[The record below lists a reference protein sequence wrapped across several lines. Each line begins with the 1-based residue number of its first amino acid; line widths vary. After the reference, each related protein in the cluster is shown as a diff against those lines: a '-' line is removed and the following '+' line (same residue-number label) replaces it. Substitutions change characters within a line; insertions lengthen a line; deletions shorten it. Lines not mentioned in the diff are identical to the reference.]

1 MLTAWGDESQSSR
14 PLDPGAYILA
24 SAITFNEDLDTM
36 RQAMSRLLLPG
47 TKKVRW
53 HDDRDARHR
62 EVVDRI
68 AELPVE
74 GFVVVRCVAGDSG
87 ERSRRKC
94 LEAML
99 AELQALGCS
108 SLTLESRGRADNRRD
123 MEMTRH
129 LQRRKHS
136 GAAVRL
142 FHEVGPKEPLLWIAD
157 TLCGAVMMDRCGQPE
172 FLDRL
177 SNRVRVR
184 VIEGPRVT

>member
-14 PLDPGAYILA
+14 TLDPGTYILA
-24 SAITFNEDLDTM
+24 SAITLDRDLDAM
-36 RQAMSRLLLPG
+36 RQAMGKLLSPG
-47 TKKVRW
+47 AKKVRW
-53 HDDRDARHR
+53 HDDRDVRHR

-68 AELPVE
+68 AGLPVE
-74 GFVVVRCVAGDSG
+74 GFVVVRCVAGDRA

-94 LEAML
+94 LATML

-108 SLTLESRGRADNRRD
+108 ALTLESRGRADNQRD
-123 MEMTRH
+123 MEMARH
-129 LQRRKHS
+129 LKRQRHP

-157 TLCGAVMMDRCGQPE
+157 TLCGAVMAARCGRPE

-177 SNRVRVR
+177 ADRVRVQ
-184 VIEGPRVT
+184 VVEETA